1 MSRLDRS
8 VLQSAGIAQLGERVL
23 AAALGNKICWF

>member
-8 VLQSAGIAQLGERVL
+8 VLQSAGIAQLVERVF
-23 AAALGNKICWF
+23 AAAFGNKICWI